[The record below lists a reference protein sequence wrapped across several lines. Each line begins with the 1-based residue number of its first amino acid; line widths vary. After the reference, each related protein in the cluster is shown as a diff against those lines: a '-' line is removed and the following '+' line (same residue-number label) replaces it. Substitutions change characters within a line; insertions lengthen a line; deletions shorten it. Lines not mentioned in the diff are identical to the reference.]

1 MGDGLVTTRCQAPAE
16 IDIDGRTAPLV
27 VRRNKNARRLLLRVQ
42 SSDGCVVVTLPQRVP
57 VAEGLRFLQANQAWI
72 AARLAALPPALA
84 LADGA
89 ILPFRGVP
97 HPVRHRPDA
106 RRGVWIEDGAI
117 QVSGAAEHLPR
128 RLRDFLV
135 KEARAEF
142 TARSHALAQRIG
154 GRIAKVAVRD
164 ARSRW
169 GSCSTDGELMFSW
182 RVILAPD
189 FVRHYLVAHEVAHLR
204 HGHHGPSFWRLVHEL
219 APETESAKAWLHR
232 EGAALQPASLIGKK
246 PT

>member
-1 MGDGLVTTRCQAPAE
+1 MTTRCQAPAE

-27 VRRNKNARRLLLRVQ
+27 VRRNKRARRLLLRVQ
-42 SSDGCVVVTLPQRVP
+42 STDGSVVLTLPQRVP
-57 VAEGLRFLQANQAWI
+57 LAEGLRFLEASRGWV
-72 AARLAALPPALA
+72 AARMAALPPAVA

-89 ILPFRGVP
+89 IMPIRGVP

-106 RRGVWIEDGAI
+106 RRGVWIEDGAL
-117 QVSGAAEHLPR
+117 QVSGAVDHLPR

-135 KEARAEF
+135 REARLEF
-142 TARSHALAQRIG
+142 TTRAHALAQRIG
-154 GRIAKVAVRD
+154 ARIAKVTVRD
-164 ARSRW
+164 ARTRW

-204 HGHHGPSFWRLVHEL
+204 HGHHGPSFWRLVREL
-219 APETESAKAWLHR
+219 APETESAKSWLRR
-232 EGAALQPASLIGKK
+232 EGAALHRIG
-246 PT
+246 

>member
-1 MGDGLVTTRCQAPAE
+1 MTTRCQAPAE

-27 VRRNKNARRLLLRVQ
+27 VRRNKRARRLLLRVQ
-42 SSDGCVVVTLPQRVP
+42 SSDGSVVLTLPQRVP
-57 VAEGLRFLQANQAWI
+57 LAEGLRFLEASRGWV
-72 AARLAALPPALA
+72 AARMAALPPAVA

-89 ILPFRGVP
+89 IMPIRGVP

-106 RRGVWIEDGAI
+106 RRGVWIEDGAL
-117 QVSGAAEHLPR
+117 QVSGAVDHLPR

-135 KEARAEF
+135 REARLEF
-142 TARSHALAQRIG
+142 TTRAHALAQRIG
-154 GRIAKVAVRD
+154 ARIAKVTVRD
-164 ARSRW
+164 ARTRW

-204 HGHHGPSFWRLVHEL
+204 HGHHGPSFWRLVREL
-219 APETESAKAWLHR
+219 APETESAKSWLRR
-232 EGAALQPASLIGKK
+232 EGAALHRIG
-246 PT
+246 